1 MLFYTAAAIAASIAS
16 LGQAIRL
23 ETTTSYT
30 DEQLFQM
37 KEAMFPNMG
46 DGEFLD
52 MLDMMNSFKPGGA
65 TGGAQGNKAGAGAV
79 VKSPGAAKAQAENQ
93 AKTAAKQAENAKK

>member
-23 ETTTSYT
+23 ETTTNYS

-37 KEAMFPNMG
+37 KESMFPNMT

-52 MLDMMNSFKPGGA
+52 MIDMMNSFKPAGA
-65 TGGAQGNKAGAGAV
+65 TGGNQAGKAAG
-79 VKSPGAAKAQAENQ
+79 VKSPGAAKAQAENV
-93 AKTAAKQAENAKK
+93 AKIAAK